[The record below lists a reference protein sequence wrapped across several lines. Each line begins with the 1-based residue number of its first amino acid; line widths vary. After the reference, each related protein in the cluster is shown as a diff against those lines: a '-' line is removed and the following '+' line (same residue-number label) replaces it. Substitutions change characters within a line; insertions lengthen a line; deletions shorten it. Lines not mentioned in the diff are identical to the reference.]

1 MLVSLKARLALAA
14 WLNRFIA
21 KFLGKLVTLTRPRK
35 GELID
40 MNEYI
45 DRNDD
50 EEMHTTETESV
61 NTEPVVETPSTSQ
74 KKIVSNEQFI
84 RAWNG
89 AEYLSEA
96 AEAMGIQPES
106 ARARAAKLRKTFAKA
121 GVNLTLRVHKRKPRS
136 DRAGLADDSVEL
148 ARLAQIASD
157 TYGTTQTDES
167 DTVESVESVE

>member
-1 MLVSLKARLALAA
+1 
-14 WLNRFIA
+14 
-21 KFLGKLVTLTRPRK
+21 
-35 GELID
+35 

-61 NTEPVVETPSTSQ
+61 NTEPVVETPSPSQ

-106 ARARAAKLRKTFAKA
+106 ARARAAKLRKNFNT
-121 GVNLTLRVHKRKPRS
+121 RVRRTHS
-136 DRAGLADDSVEL
+136 GAEQIS
-148 ARLAQIASD
+148 RLCSQRTRWKS
-157 TYGTTQTDES
+157 S
-167 DTVESVESVE
+167 

>member
-1 MLVSLKARLALAA
+1 LALAA

-21 KFLGKLVTLTRPRK
+21 KFLGNLVTLTRPRK

-45 DRNDD
+45 DRNDN
-50 EEMHTTETESV
+50 EEMYTTNTEPV
-61 NTEPVVETPSTSQ
+61 NTEPVVETPSKSQ

-96 AEAMGIQPES
+96 AEAMGMKPES

-121 GVNLTLRVHKRKPRS
+121 GVNLTLRIHKRKPRT

-167 DTVESVESVE
+167 ENIETTESLE

>member
-1 MLVSLKARLALAA
+1 MNAYNNQEEGLPEDSLKAAD
-14 WLNRFIA
+14 
-21 KFLGKLVTLTRPRK
+21 V
-35 GELID
+35 ID
-40 MNEYI
+40 QPE
-45 DRNDD
+45 
-50 EEMHTTETESV
+50 HET
-61 NTEPVVETPSTSQ
+61 VVSGPPI

-121 GVNLTLRVHKRKPRS
+121 GVNLTLKVHKRKPRS
-136 DRAGLADDSVEL
+136 DRAGLADNSAEL

-157 TYGTTQTDES
+157 TYEADQTNES
-167 DTVESVESVE
+167 ENIEPVESQE